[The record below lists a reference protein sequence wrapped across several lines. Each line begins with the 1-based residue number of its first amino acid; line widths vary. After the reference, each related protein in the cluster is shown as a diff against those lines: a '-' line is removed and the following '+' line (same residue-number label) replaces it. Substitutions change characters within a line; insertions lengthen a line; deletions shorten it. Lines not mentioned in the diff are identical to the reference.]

1 MPRNKLNKNTQN
13 LYPENYV
20 TLKEIIG
27 ERMYFGHVLEDL
39 T

>member
-1 MPRNKLNKNTQN
+1 MPRNKLNKNIQN

-20 TLKEIIG
+20 TLKEIIDK
-27 ERMYFGHVLEDL
+27 RIYCGHVLEDS